1 MVNVQQICMF
11 LKSTTGNMSRTAL
24 DCCIYIS
31 KRDGM
36 AARRRK
42 RAPQTEEYVEGNTVR
57 KVERVPRYEEQ
68 ERGHQQKRN
77 VSHTVTV
84 RRNQEK
90 ALQMN
95 LFSVLLLTVAVICTL
110 YICVSYLKLQSS
122 VTARLNHIESLE
134 ESIEKLKGDNDALL
148 TRINT
153 SVDLDYVYKVATEEL
168 GMVYANKDQVRL
180 YNKTESE
187 YVRQYEDIPER

>member
-1 MVNVQQICMF
+1 
-11 LKSTTGNMSRTAL
+11 
-24 DCCIYIS
+24 
-31 KRDGM
+31 M
-36 AARRRK
+36 AARRRR
-42 RAPQTEEYVEGNTVR
+42 RAPQATEYVEGNTVR
-57 KVERVPRYEEQ
+57 KIERAPQYEGQ
-68 ERGHQQKRN
+68 ERRKQKKRN
-77 VSHTVTV
+77 S
-84 RRNQEK
+84 
-90 ALQMN
+90 
-95 LFSVLLLTVAVICTL
+95 FSVLLLTAAMICTL

-187 YVRQYEDIPER
+187 YVRQYEDIPKH

>member
-1 MVNVQQICMF
+1 MASHRAAGRQSYVYGTAARNMAAERERTRKQRVVQYRQ
-11 LKSTTGNMSRTAL
+11 NMSH
-24 DCCIYIS
+24 
-31 KRDGM
+31 
-36 AARRRK
+36 
-42 RAPQTEEYVEGNTVR
+42 TVR
-57 KVERVPRYEEQ
+57 K
-68 ERGHQQKRN
+68 
-77 VSHTVTV
+77 
-84 RRNQEK
+84 NQEK
-90 ALQMN
+90 ALQMD
-95 LFSVLLLTVAVICTL
+95 LPYVIMLTLATFCTL

>member
-1 MVNVQQICMF
+1 
-11 LKSTTGNMSRTAL
+11 
-24 DCCIYIS
+24 
-31 KRDGM
+31 M
-36 AARRRK
+36 AARRR
-42 RAPQTEEYVEGNTVR
+42 RRVPQTGEYIEGNTVR
-57 KVERVPRYEEQ
+57 KVERAPQYEEQ
-68 ERGHQQKRN
+68 ERRHQQKRN
-77 VSHTVTV
+77 LSDTV

-153 SVDLDYVYKVATEEL
+153 SVDLDYVYQVATEEL